1 MPAHEPPSAQL
12 SRRFL
17 LKLAGLSGAAL
28 PAALSTLPTG
38 VLRALAAPASPPPAS
53 PPPGAP
59 PAGALAAPAWG
70 PLSPINNDRD
80 ALANEHISGDDPN
93 EAHKVLWDP
102 EGVLRAKGLSAL
114 PAPSE
119 RVKVLVVGGG
129 VAGLTAAWRL
139 RAHSPV
145 VLERAARLG
154 GNAKGE
160 VWRGLPYSIGAAYL
174 IGPEPGSEMEA
185 HLKELGVLAECRVA
199 PHSPMIRAGARHDD
213 FKAREWGTPAQME
226 AWRRLKARLQAVY
239 KEQDGH
245 FFPNLPTDDPAHRA
259 LVNKLDAI
267 TFHDYLKEAAGGEL
281 PQELALY
288 LEHYCW
294 SAFGAGSHELS
305 AASGLNFLA
314 AEEGDVLVAPGGNS
328 GVADAL
334 YRRLSSALPA
344 SGLRVSSVVFDVR
357 VEGDRARVA
366 YLDAAGEVR
375 VIEAEAV
382 VMACPKFVVKRVV
395 RDLEP
400 ARLAAIARLKYRA
413 YLVANA
419 LFEAP
424 LKDDF
429 YASYLLTS
437 GRPTADAMADSD
449 RDGSTDISYGN
460 FARVDERLSTL
471 TLYYPLPFDAGR
483 GRVFA
488 QPDLSEARARFE
500 RELKESVMPALKLA
514 PESLKGLRLTRW
526 GHALP
531 VAAPG
536 LAAEGVVD
544 ALRAP
549 FAQRVFFA
557 QQDSWGL
564 PAFETA
570 TQEAWRAAQ
579 GVEALLKG

>member
-1 MPAHEPPSAQL
+1 MPIHDDLSAQL
-12 SRRFL
+12 SRRVL
-17 LKLAGLSGAAL
+17 LKLVGLSAAAL
-28 PAALSTLPTG
+28 PAALSALPAG
-38 VLRALAAPASPPPAS
+38 VLRALAAPAEPPPAPS
-53 PPPGAP
+53 SAP
-59 PAGALAAPAWG
+59 STAAPAAWG
-70 PLSPINNDRD
+70 PLSPIDGDRD
-80 ALANEHISGDDPN
+80 ALPHEHISGDDPT

-102 EGVLRAKGLSAL
+102 EGALRSKGLTAL
-114 PAPSE
+114 PEPTE

-145 VLERAARLG
+145 LLERAARLG

-160 VWRGLPYSIGAAYL
+160 TWRGLPYSIGAAYL

-185 HLKELGVLAECRVA
+185 HLKELEVLSQCRVA
-199 PHSPMIRAGARHDD
+199 PHSPMIRDAARHND
-213 FKAREWGTPAQME
+213 FKASAWGAPEQMA
-226 AWRRLKARLQAVY
+226 AWRRLKERLHAVY
-239 KEQDGH
+239 EEKDGH
-245 FFPNLPTDDPAHRA
+245 VFPDIPTEDPAHRA
-259 LVNKLDAI
+259 LVNKLDAV
-267 TFHDYLKEAAGGEL
+267 TFRDYLKEAAGGEL

-294 SAFGAGSHELS
+294 SAFGAGSHEVS

-334 YRRLSSALPA
+334 YRKLSAALPA
-344 SGLRVSSVVFDVR
+344 ANLRVNALVFDVR
-357 VEGDRARVA
+357 VGEGGARVA

-400 ARLAAIARLKYRA
+400 ARLAAIGRLKYRA
-413 YLVANA
+413 YLLANA

-429 YASYLLTS
+429 YSSYLLTA
-437 GRPTADAMADSD
+437 GRPTDDAMADSA

-460 FARVDERLSTL
+460 YARVDERRSTL
-471 TLYYPLPFDAGR
+471 TVYYPLPFDAGR
-483 GRVFA
+483 AQVFG
-488 QPDLSEARARFE
+488 QLDLSAARARFE
-500 RELKESVMPALKLA
+500 RELKESIMPALNLP

-526 GHALP
+526 GHPLP

-549 FAQRVFFA
+549 FARRVFFA
-557 QQDSWGL
+557 QQDNWAL

-570 TQEAWRAAQ
+570 TIEGWRAARD
-579 GVEALLKG
+579 VEALLKG

>member
-1 MPAHEPPSAQL
+1 MPVHDQPSPQV
-12 SRRFL
+12 SRRVL

-28 PAALSTLPTG
+28 PAALAALPGG
-38 VLRALAAPASPPPAS
+38 VLRALAAPP
-53 PPPGAP
+53 AP
-59 PAGALAAPAWG
+59 PSAPGAWG
-70 PLSPINNDRD
+70 PLSPIDGDRD
-80 ALANEHISGDDPN
+80 ALPHAHISGDDPA
-93 EAHKVLWDP
+93 EAHKALWDP
-102 EGVLRAKGLSAL
+102 EGVLRERGLSAL

-139 RAHSPV
+139 RAHAPV

-160 VWRGLPYSIGAAYL
+160 VWGGLPYSIGAAYL
-174 IGPEPGSEMEA
+174 IGPEAGSEMEA
-185 HLKELGVLAECRVA
+185 HLKELGALAQCRVA
-199 PHSPMIRAGARHDD
+199 PHSPMIRAGVRHDD
-213 FKAREWGTPAQME
+213 FKARDWGTPAQME
-226 AWRRLKARLQAVY
+226 AWRRLKGRLKAVY
-239 KEQDGH
+239 AGEGGH
-245 FFPNLPTDDPAHRA
+245 IFPNLPTDDAAHRA
-259 LVNKLDAI
+259 LVNKLDAV
-267 TFHDYLKEAAGGEL
+267 TFRDYLREAAGGEL

-314 AEEGDVLVAPGGNS
+314 AEEGAVLVAPGGNA

-334 YRRLSSALPA
+334 YRQLAAALPPSAL
-344 SGLRVSSVVFDVR
+344 RVKSLVFDVR
-357 VEGDRARVA
+357 ASAQGAQVA
-366 YLDAAGEVR
+366 YVDAGGAVR

-400 ARLAAIARLKYRA
+400 ARLAAIERLKYRA

-429 YASYLLTS
+429 YASYLLTD
-437 GRPTADAMADSD
+437 GRPTDDAMADSA

-460 FARVDERLSTL
+460 FARMDERRSTL

-483 GRVFA
+483 GQVLG
-488 QPDLSEARARFE
+488 QPDLSAARARFE

-526 GHALP
+526 GHPLP

-536 LAAEGVVD
+536 LVAEGVVD

-549 FAQRVFFA
+549 FGGRVFFA
-557 QQDSWGL
+557 QQDNWGL
-564 PAFETA
+564 PAFEVA
-570 TQEAWRAAQ
+570 TQEAWRAARQ
-579 GVEALLKG
+579 VEELLKGG